1 MRLPPETEAKQK
13 KGGGQRRHAKGGG
26 QRRHAKDGAQKA
38 NSAESAP
45 LRGKKHFGRQKSLTK
60 HAKNGK
66 LYHAGFA
73 SGPLA
78 RARSRGRPPIR
89 PAAAG
94 TQTNLQ
100 RCLSGLRS
108 TTGNRVYLVR
118 VPRVQIPLSAPKEH
132 SFYGCSFILYRL
144 YAEFSI
150 FAFAE
155 LCTRVHIDPERDL
168 DVTMPRQTLTDVRID
183 AAFRAKRRQETQTM
197 PRRRGIFSAT

>member
-1 MRLPPETEAKQK
+1 MRLPPETEAQQK
-13 KGGGQRRHAKGGG
+13 KGGGKKAARKRWREKDGGKKTAGKRRREKDGGQRAAGKGRRAKGGG
-26 QRRHAKDGAQKA
+26 QRAAGKGRRAKGGGQRAI
-38 NSAESAP
+38 SAGSAP
-45 LRGKKHFGRQKSLTK
+45 LRGKKRFGRQKSLTK

-73 SGPLA
+73 SGPPA

-118 VPRVQIPLSAPKEH
+118 VPRVQIPLSAPNEH
-132 SFYGCSFILYRL
+132 SFYGCSFIL
-144 YAEFSI
+144 
-150 FAFAE
+150 
-155 LCTRVHIDPERDL
+155 
-168 DVTMPRQTLTDVRID
+168 
-183 AAFRAKRRQETQTM
+183 
-197 PRRRGIFSAT
+197 